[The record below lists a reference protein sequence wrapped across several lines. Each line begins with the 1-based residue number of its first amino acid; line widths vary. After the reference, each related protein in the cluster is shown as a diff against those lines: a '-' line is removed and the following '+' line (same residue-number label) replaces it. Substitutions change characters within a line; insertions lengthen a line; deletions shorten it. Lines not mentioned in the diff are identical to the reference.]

1 VLSNFHRLSLAPFVI
16 LLGLQLATAQDRQG
30 KSGTSVTGN
39 DREQHSVDSVGGD
52 PDNRLGAPLI
62 RHFAE
67 DQKTFWIDGAA
78 RWDRNK
84 VEQFAPFAGFMAAL
98 IASDS
103 WMSKQVPTSFV
114 SHSHAFSN
122 YATLSLV
129 GAGGA
134 GFLLGEISHND
145 HLREA
150 GLLSGEAAI
159 NSTAIAYAFK
169 GMTRRERPTQDNGNG
184 SFFQGGSSFPSEH
197 SAVAWSI
204 ASIAAHEYPGT
215 MTKLLAYGLATGVT
229 ITRVTGKDHF
239 PSDAVV
245 GSALGWYMG
254 RQVYRAHHDPE
265 LGGAPW
271 GDLQLTNEAPGPWTE
286 HISSPPVPLDS
297 WIYPAIERL
306 AALGYVNTAYAG
318 QRPWTR
324 LQCAEMLQ
332 EAADAVAIEEFTS
345 PSAQLYES
353 LASEFHD
360 ELQRL
365 DGATNAGLTVDSVYA
380 TVRGISGT
388 PLRDSY
394 HFGQTIIND
403 YGRPYAEGMNTYD
416 GFTAH
421 AEAGP
426 LSFILQGEFQHA
438 PGTPAYPVSALQAIA
453 AADSIPG
460 IQRNA
465 TGTVNR
471 FQLLTSAVALT
482 WRNTQLSFGNQSL
495 WMGAGE
501 SGSLL
506 MSNNAEPFPMIR
518 IQSISPYRI
527 PLLSAILGP
536 IQTEFFLGHLSGH
549 QWEVNGST
557 FVGPNISPQP
567 FIHGEKISFKPIKNL
582 EIGMGVTAMFA
593 GPGLP
598 FTWANFLRTYYV
610 HSPNPAT
617 NPGKRTSELDVS
629 YRIRNFMT
637 VYLDAMT
644 VDEISPIGSTRPTL
658 NPGVY
663 FPRLPKLPRLEL
675 RAEGI
680 KEPLT
685 SEFAPGF
692 VYYDARRYLNGY
704 TNDGLL
710 MGNWVGRA
718 GRGGQG
724 WLTYWFS
731 PRSTLQ
737 LQYRYQKVDRD
748 FLQGGHLDDFSLDS
762 KIMLTKQLNIS
773 GKLQFEHWYFPL
785 LSATGHS
792 NLTAQVQV
800 VFSRI
805 SGLRAR
811 QQRDGWS
818 R

>member
-1 VLSNFHRLSLAPFVI
+1 MWREPSRAEAVFEQLRVRSNSQVLLLSLM
-16 LLGLQLATAQDRQG
+16 LLSGMTTDALSQQPKAAKAESFSGDQSDAVDPENKIGL
-30 KSGTSVTGN
+30 
-39 DREQHSVDSVGGD
+39 
-52 PDNRLGAPLI
+52 PLI

-67 DQKTFWIDGAA
+67 DQKSFWVDGTTH
-78 RWDRNK
+78 WDRKK
-84 VEQFAPFAGFMAAL
+84 VKQFAPFAGFTAAL

-103 WMSKQVPTSFV
+103 WMSKQVPANHV
-114 SHSHAFSN
+114 NRSHTFSN

-129 GAGGA
+129 GAGAG
-134 GFLLGEISHND
+134 GFLLGEISRND

-169 GMTRRERPTQDNGNG
+169 GITGRERPDQDDGKG
-184 SFFQGGSSFPSEH
+184 LFFQGGGSFTSEH
-197 SAVAWSI
+197 AAVAWSI
-204 ASIAAHEYPGT
+204 ASIAAHEYTGPL
-215 MTKLLAYGLATGVT
+215 TKLLAYGLATGVT

-245 GSALGWYMG
+245 GSAIGWYMG

-265 LGGAPW
+265 LGGGPW
-271 GDLQLTNEAPGPWTE
+271 GDLPFANEAPGPRIE
-286 HISSPPVPLDS
+286 RISSPPVPLDS
-297 WIYPAIERL
+297 WIYPALEKLI
-306 AALGYVNTAYAG
+306 ALGYVNTAYAG

-332 EAADAVAIEEFTS
+332 EAADAVPTEEFAN
-345 PSAQLYES
+345 PAAES
-353 LASEFHD
+353 YKGLETEFHD
-360 ELQRL
+360 ELERL
-365 DGATNAGLTVDSVYA
+365 DGASNAGFNLDSIYT
-380 TVRGISGT
+380 TVRSISGP

-394 HFGQTIIND
+394 HFGQTIVND
-403 YGRPYAEGMNTYD
+403 YGRPYAEGVNTYD

-426 LSFILQGEFQHA
+426 LSFIFQGEFQHSPA
-438 PGTPAYPVSALQAIA
+438 TAAYPPSALQAVA
-453 AADSIPG
+453 ATDSTG
-460 IQRNA
+460 IQNNA
-465 TGTVNR
+465 TGIINR
-471 FQLLTSAVALT
+471 FQLLTGAVALT
-482 WRNTQLSFGNQSL
+482 WRNTQFSFGNQSL
-495 WMGAGE
+495 WMGQGE

-506 MSNNAEPFPMIR
+506 MSNNAESFPMFR
-518 IQSISPYRI
+518 VQSVSPYKV

-549 QWEVNGST
+549 AWEVNGSAV
-557 FVGPNISPQP
+557 VGPGISPQP

-598 FTWANFLRTYYV
+598 FTWSNFLRTYYV
-610 HSPNPAT
+610 HSPNAAT

-629 YRIRNFMT
+629 YRIRNFAT

-675 RAEGI
+675 RAEGL

-704 TNDGLL
+704 SNAGLL
-710 MGNWVGRA
+710 MGNWIGRA

-724 WLTYWFS
+724 WLTYSFS
-731 PRSTLQ
+731 PQTKFQLGYRHQEVSKDFIGGGRLVDYSASGEARVSHNFGLSAS
-737 LQYRYQKVDRD
+737 LQYEQWNFPVLATTRQSN
-748 FLQGGHLDDFSLDS
+748 FAAT
-762 KIMLTKQLNIS
+762 LT
-773 GKLQFEHWYFPL
+773 FRYFPHL
-785 LSATGHS
+785 QSKP
-792 NLTAQVQV
+792 
-800 VFSRI
+800 
-805 SGLRAR
+805 
-811 QQRDGWS
+811 
-818 R
+818 